1 MPVQKPVIHLV
12 GSIPLDNTEKVFRN
26 MSKVLGDNL
35 CRLPDG
41 ETGKRLGWIKFLQ
54 HYPNNQHPDMET
66 DVEAPLLQW
75 RQWDGCCFAKFPWQ
89 SLKMV

>member
-1 MPVQKPVIHLV
+1 MPPQKPVVHLV

-26 MSKVLGDNL
+26 VCKVLGDNL

-54 HYPNNQHPDMET
+54 DYLNNPIYSK
-66 DVEAPLLQW
+66 
-75 RQWDGCCFAKFPWQ
+75 KFQNMTVIFKP
-89 SLKMV
+89 SLNIKPIYQKFLINLSIL